1 VAEPE
6 RPASASF
13 HEILQGAED
22 DLASL
27 EGRLAA
33 LRACGNEPLMT
44 AATEARRLYR
54 QRRRR
59 DRYFPANLFAEPAW
73 DILLDLYV
81 AQAEGRATTTSSAC
95 IGAAVPQTTGLR
107 WLTRLEDEGLV
118 RRSTSAG
125 DERMRLVTLTDDGFQ
140 RMTELLRKGG

>member
-1 VAEPE
+1 
-6 RPASASF
+6 
-13 HEILQGAED
+13 
-22 DLASL
+22 
-27 EGRLAA
+27 
-33 LRACGNEPLMT
+33 MT